1 MKKSKIYEMVLFAT
15 FASIILLLALVPNI
29 GYITFIPGI
38 ASFTIIHIPVLIGI
52 MLLSFWYAV
61 GLGFVFGLSSLIA
74 AFMYAQQP
82 FDYTF
87 QNPLVSILP
96 RVIFAAV
103 AFFVVLGLKWIQ
115 KKNYGTIINFILV
128 SLVSLL
134 FILVGIVGLHSN
146 TNWPLLLIII
156 LGVVLLVLLIGGYA
170 FFLFKSKNK
179 HLAYVPSSM
188 IISTLIHSFLVLT
201 LVAIIKPAVYG
212 GGDIFYTILTIVGYN
227 SVVEALAA
235 VIIGSPIVFALNN
248 LRGDEYA
255 TV

>member
-1 MKKSKIYEMVLFAT
+1 MK
-15 FASIILLLALVPNI
+15 NI
-29 GYITFIPGI
+29 
-38 ASFTIIHIPVLIGI
+38 
-52 MLLSFWYAV
+52 
-61 GLGFVFGLSSLIA
+61 FGLSSLIA

-235 VIIGSPIVFALNN
+235 VTVPSLVNTAFNPGILSKFTFLYSSSSANKTVPFLVTISTGTISSLN
-248 LRGDEYA
+248 LPA
-255 TV
+255 AQAAA